1 MICSSR
7 EILYKYGTRCPTLH
21 WEAEADL
28 LFGSDYVQ
36 AIIAIH
42 FVFDHL

>member
-21 WEAEADL
+21 WGAEADL
-28 LFGSDYVQ
+28 LCGSDDVQ

-42 FVFDHL
+42 FLFDYL